1 MWAESKH
8 FTCSCL
14 SRFKIKIFWFAN
26 SVEFVI
32 LRKDAINY
40 TDTCRQYSC
49 WLVFQN
55 IDCCPFSAPLLW
67 ERSSSNYDPAEFIWI
82 SIITVLA
89 SSSVDILH
97 MYYLTPLINACSIFL
112 FSTSFTTDW
121 QAAKIIRRQKRSSSI
136 NFSNLSPFSIFIS
149 FCSRSLLSL
158 LKPEW
163 SQSKQRLHNSAIWT
177 SVMWR
182 RTPCGMVS
190 FCGRCWNK
198 NANNACVSIQMWYRL
213 VRLVEWCSSYI
224 GRWWSLQNGL
234 L

>member
-1 MWAESKH
+1 MR
-8 FTCSCL
+8 C
-14 SRFKIKIFWFAN
+14 
-26 SVEFVI
+26 
-32 LRKDAINY
+32 LRKKWLKL
-40 TDTCRQYSC
+40 RSC
-49 WLVFQN
+49 WIHLN
-55 IDCCPFSAPLLW
+55 HHYHRFSLFECWYPTHVLLDPL
-67 ERSSSNYDPAEFIWI
+67 N
-82 SIITVLA
+82 
-89 SSSVDILH
+89 
-97 MYYLTPLINACSIFL
+97 NACSIFL

-149 FCSRSLLSL
+149 FRSRSLLSL

-163 SQSKQRLHNSAIWT
+163 SQSKQRLHNSAIWI

-213 VRLVEWCSSYI
+213 VRLVEWCSFYI
-224 GRWWSLQNGL
+224 GRWWSSQNGL